1 MREKTYGSHQ
11 MSYPIIL
18 NICIV
23 FKAILTP
30 KFVDSSMGKVF
41 RDLNRIED
49 ARACFQNVL
58 ILNHPEATAVKQWL
72 QSN

>member
-1 MREKTYGSHQ
+1 MR
-11 MSYPIIL
+11 
-18 NICIV
+18 
-23 FKAILTP
+23 
-30 KFVDSSMGKVF
+30 KVF

-58 ILNHPEATAVKQWL
+58 ILNPNHPEATAVKQWL